1 MADIDYRLLAD
12 YITADERAI
21 KRASQWTLNTL
32 AFDSQKA
39 ITENAE
45 SELDFR
51 NNAKRALGFRIK
63 KAKLNNLQAEI
74 YSNRGWLYYHINEGT
89 RHATSGLTHKG
100 VNYLVIPIK
109 DSPAFTKTKK
119 LKKGF
124 AKKAYIAKLRGR
136 RGAMMFVRKRKGQR
150 SIAIAYL
157 SPQAKYK
164 EEIDPKQT
172 IKEQSDEKFIR
183 LLRRGLEHNRR

>member
-1 MADIDYRLLAD
+1 MADIDFTLLAD

-21 KRASQWTLNTL
+21 KKASQWTLNTI
-32 AFDSQKA
+32 AFDSQQA
-39 ITENAE
+39 ITENAMG
-45 SELDFR
+45 ELDFR
-51 NNAKRALGFRIK
+51 N
-63 KAKLNNLQAEI
+63 
-74 YSNRGWLYYHINEGT
+74 INEGT

-100 VNYLVIPIK
+100 MNYLVIPIK

-119 LKKGF
+119 LKKSF

-136 RGAMMFVRKRKGQR
+136 RGAMMFVRKRKGQP

-183 LLRRGLEHNRR
+183 LLKHALEHNRR